1 MNRLSTTQGLDVV
14 LIVDNVH
21 IWHLTWMDMNPISCP
36 LLEETVTVGKW
47 LIVATQDE
55 RLNDLYTMFS
65 NISAI

>member
-1 MNRLSTTQGLDVV
+1 
-14 LIVDNVH
+14 
-21 IWHLTWMDMNPISCP
+21 MDMNPISCP